1 MGLGLCACCSVGLT
15 KALALVGCP
24 VHEDLRGDDG
34 TEGQKHLHE
43 FIVSKLLWQV
53 VDEQVTTLWTWLQR
67 CSESLIE
74 KERNS
79 SEFVFFRPTYQPK

>member
-1 MGLGLCACCSVGLT
+1 MTPVCASGTGELT

-34 TEGQKHLHE
+34 AKGQKHLHE

-53 VDEQVTTLWTWLQR
+53 VNEQVTTLWTWTQKEKRERERER
-67 CSESLIE
+67 CA
-74 KERNS
+74 
-79 SEFVFFRPTYQPK
+79 FVFSIFAAFYVD